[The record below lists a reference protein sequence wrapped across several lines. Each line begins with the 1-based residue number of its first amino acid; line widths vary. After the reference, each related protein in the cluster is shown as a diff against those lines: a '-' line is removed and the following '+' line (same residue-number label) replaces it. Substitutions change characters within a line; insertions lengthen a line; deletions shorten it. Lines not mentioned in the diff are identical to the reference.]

1 MIKILFFGALRE
13 RVQQDSL
20 NLPLTTSCSVEE
32 LQHQLCFHSPAF
44 AESFTSA
51 NLLCAVNQK
60 LTKKDQMIQS
70 GDEVAFFPP
79 VTGG

>member
-1 MIKILFFGALRE
+1 MIQILFFGALRE
-13 RVQQDSL
+13 RLQQDSL

-32 LQHQLCFHSPAF
+32 LQHRLCSHSPAF
-44 AESFTSA
+44 TESFTSA

-60 LTKKDQMIQS
+60 LTKKDHMIQS